1 MTAVLPTPTRLA
13 TVFLD
18 PDGSHADDWI
28 GVVVHA
34 PTGVFYANQC
44 GGTACEQRERE
55 GYYVPLSGVPM
66 TPGEPRLGAAELS
79 APFHGRGGACHW
91 DMASDGRK
99 LTPDRLAG
107 LTATVA
113 RIPFWS
119 VDDRGARQPLRL
131 DDARL
136 GELAEAWVPVR
147 LPDGKRA
154 VLVWSN
160 CD

>member
-1 MTAVLPTPTRLA
+1 MPPRTMRHA

-18 PDGSHADDWI
+18 PDGTLPGDWI
-28 GVVVHA
+28 GVVVDA

-44 GGTACEQRERE
+44 GGTACDQRESE

-66 TPGEPRLGAAELS
+66 VPGEPPIGAADLS
-79 APFHGRGGACHW
+79 AAFHGRGGACQW
-91 DMASDGRK
+91 EMASDGTK
-99 LTPDRLAG
+99 LTPDRLAQ

-119 VDDRGARQPLRL
+119 VDGQDVRQPLRL

-154 VLVWSN
+154 MLVWNN